1 MSLFYALFPV
11 TSTNNKIIQNSLS
24 PQTLQPIAED
34 EGQFRAMEV
43 AQTNPPGQAIAEV
56 KDIEKGWKT

>member
-1 MSLFYALFPV
+1 MLSFLSLLQENNSKQPV
-11 TSTNNKIIQNSLS
+11 AVLL